1 MCFYTYSLSLLPLSS
16 QNSGKEAMWTYVN
29 NELDAQYSKPLPE
42 VSRLKEDSLPMAE
55 FELREQLAN
64 WLLSGFVPANS
75 LNWLDKLVNKADY
88 QNHLAALEQA
98 DQKLLDIVSE
108 PRYMAALKRIISVMP
123 DSVEQKQ
130 YLIDNIINSDK

>member
-1 MCFYTYSLSLLPLSS
+1 
-16 QNSGKEAMWTYVN
+16 MWTYVN

-42 VSRLKEDSLPMAE
+42 VSRLKEDCLPMAE

-64 WLLSGFVPANS
+64 WFLNGFVPANS
-75 LNWLDKLVNKADY
+75 LNWLDKLVNKSDY
-88 QNHLAALEQA
+88 QNHLVALEQA

-108 PRYMAALKRIISVMP
+108 PRYTAALKRIISVMP

-130 YLIDNIINSDK
+130 YLIDNIINSGK

>member
-1 MCFYTYSLSLLPLSS
+1 
-16 QNSGKEAMWTYVN
+16 MWTYVN
-29 NELDAQYSKPLPE
+29 NELDTQYSKPLPE
-42 VSRLKEDSLPMAE
+42 VSRLKEDCLPMAE
-55 FELREQLAN
+55 FELREQLVS

-88 QNHLAALEQA
+88 QNHLMILEQA

-108 PRYMAALKRIISVMP
+108 PRYMAALKRILSVMP

-130 YLIDNIINSDK
+130 YLIEKIINSGK

>member
-1 MCFYTYSLSLLPLSS
+1 
-16 QNSGKEAMWTYVN
+16 MWTYVN

-42 VSRLKEDSLPMAE
+42 VSRLKEDCLPMAE
-55 FELREQLAN
+55 FELREQLAS

-88 QNHLAALEQA
+88 QKHLMALEQA

-108 PRYMAALKRIISVMP
+108 PRYMAGLKRIVSAMP
-123 DSVEQKQ
+123 DNVEQKQ
-130 YLIDNIINSDK
+130 YLIEKIINSGK

>member
-1 MCFYTYSLSLLPLSS
+1 
-16 QNSGKEAMWTYVN
+16 
-29 NELDAQYSKPLPE
+29 
-42 VSRLKEDSLPMAE
+42 MAE

-123 DSVEQKQ
+123 DNVEQKQ
-130 YLIDNIINSDK
+130 YLIEKIINSGK

>member
-1 MCFYTYSLSLLPLSS
+1 
-16 QNSGKEAMWTYVN
+16 
-29 NELDAQYSKPLPE
+29 
-42 VSRLKEDSLPMAE
+42 MAE